1 VSTDPRAQQFLTALR
16 AGNARAAEDIVR
28 SYLADGMAPGV
39 VHVEVIA
46 PAMHAIG
53 ALWARDE
60 LSVAEEH
67 LATAITY
74 RVLNVISAA
83 GARAATTRERVML
96 AALEDERHVMGLQ
109 MVADTLESAGFAVQ
123 LLGADV
129 PLDSLAAA
137 VARFAPAVLGLS
149 STMPAGPRLEATI
162 RRLQRVDPALPVL
175 IGGGGVPTMLRE
187 RPAPRYVR
195 SADLAVRAIEDA
207 LGTAAAA

>member
-1 VSTDPRAQQFLTALR
+1 MSTDPKAQQFLTALR

-28 SYLADGMAPGV
+28 AHLAGGMAPSS
-39 VHVEVIA
+39 VHVEVVA
-46 PAMHAIG
+46 PAMHAVG

-60 LSVAEEH
+60 LTVAEEH

-74 RVLNVISAA
+74 RVLNVISSAGGRAVAA
-83 GARAATTRERVML
+83 RQRVML

-109 MVADTLESAGFAVQ
+109 MVADTLESAGFVVQ

-137 VARFAPAVLGLS
+137 VARFAPDVLGLS

-162 RRLQRVDPALPVL
+162 ASLQRVDPSLPIR
-175 IGGGGVPTMLRE
+175 IGGGGIPRALRE

-195 SADLAVRAIEDA
+195 SADLAVRAIEEA
-207 LGTAAAA
+207 LGSAAAA

>member
-1 VSTDPRAQQFLTALR
+1 
-16 AGNARAAEDIVR
+16 
-28 SYLADGMAPGV
+28 
-39 VHVEVIA
+39 VIA

-60 LSVAEEH
+60 LTVAEEH